1 MLLVHKKYALYNGF
15 LLGLI
20 LCILTLFFYFLY
32 PKILFETT
40 SYSTIF
46 IFIFLLFPILMIF
59 KNFDIIY
66 TFKEYFS
73 IVFVVLSVSSL
84 IYSFFIILLY
94 NILENNVVGIYGLL
108 PSVFFD
114 LKLDDD
120 SNYFIHSFTILSQLN
135 SYVFWLMPCILYSAL
150 ISLFKKIIQ

>member
-20 LCILTLFFYFLY
+20 LCFLTLFFYFLY

-40 SYSTIF
+40 SHSAIF
-46 IFIFLLFPILMIF
+46 IAIFLFFPLLMTF
-59 KNFDIIY
+59 KKNDIIY

-73 IVFVVLSVSSL
+73 IVFLVLSVSSL
-84 IYSFFIILLY
+84 MYSLFTIILY

-114 LKLDDD
+114 LKLDND
-120 SNYFIHSFTILSQLN
+120 NQYFIHSFTLLSQLN
-135 SYVFWLMPCILYSAL
+135 SYVFWLIPCILYSAL
-150 ISLFKKIIQ
+150 ISLWKKIIQ